1 MAFTGK
7 TLHLF
12 NARSGAL
19 AERDGLAKQP
29 DGLFG
34 ESRHTNWVGA
44 NGVSAGS
51 ARWSGRARIS
61 AFPHTETMV
70 LVAGGLRLEV
80 DGKKFNFGP
89 GDGLV
94 ISRATDVTME
104 ATEGT
109 QWVFCATRS
118 ETSKGAGAFPIDR
131 DAPLSPSAPPPAQFV
146 KGEMPDCQNIKVFE
160 DVETRFRV
168 GVWGTTPHVRLSRPH
183 PVDEFMYIFEGE
195 AEVTDADGSTLSIS
209 AGDAIFVAR
218 GVVNQLALRTP
229 LKKIFVIAES

>member
-1 MAFTGK
+1 
-7 TLHLF
+7 
-12 NARSGAL
+12 
-19 AERDGLAKQP
+19 
-29 DGLFG
+29 
-34 ESRHTNWVGA
+34 
-44 NGVSAGS
+44 
-51 ARWSGRARIS
+51 
-61 AFPHTETMV
+61 MV
-70 LVAGGLRLEV
+70 VVAGELRLEAN
-80 DGKKFNFGP
+80 GKKFNFGA

-104 ATEGT
+104 AAEGT
-109 QWVFCATRS
+109 QWVFCATRA
-118 ETSKGAGAFPIDR
+118 ETSKGAGTFPIDR

-160 DVETRFRV
+160 DVEARFRA
-168 GVWGTTPHVRLSRPH
+168 GIWGTTPHVRLSRPH
-183 PVDEFMYIFEGE
+183 PVDELMYILEGE